1 MMNMLYIFLIKEANV
16 IDYEHNSNED
26 NKNKRPQSETLD
38 SNDNLKINSNNFEE
52 IK

>member
-16 IDYEHNSNED
+16 IDYEHISNED

-38 SNDNLKINSNNFEE
+38 SNDNLKIN
-52 IK
+52 